1 MVIGDAP
8 VETTVSAGI
17 VLDRKAGHELDSLF
31 ASADELL
38 YRAKTGGRNRF
49 ELKVLP
55 ADGRASA
62 EAVPAVRRA
71 P

>member
-1 MVIGDAP
+1 MFGSRPRSAP
-8 VETTVSAGI
+8 ASCW
-17 VLDRKAGHELDSLF
+17 HELDSLF

-55 ADGRASA
+55 ADGGASA
-62 EAVPAVRRA
+62 EATLGGAARGVTLAPAEA
-71 P
+71 